1 MVRGIN
7 SSTGQRM
14 NTKLVF
20 NILMKQQANTRVEL
34 ARMTGLS
41 QATISN
47 IVNSLFPLVSSMNT
61 LWLLIE

>member
-1 MVRGIN
+1 MVHGIN

-41 QATISN
+41 QAT
-47 IVNSLFPLVSSMNT
+47 L
-61 LWLLIE
+61 